1 MEIAFGI
8 LLWVIIG
15 LLWRIADTLK
25 SIKLDIE
32 YYAQKKYG
40 LFSRKTYEKIER
52 DFK

>member
-1 MEIAFGI
+1 MRWNHDRIKTMS
-8 LLWVIIG
+8 V
-15 LLWRIADTLK
+15 LWRIADTLK

>member
-1 MEIAFGI
+1 MEIVIGI
-8 LLWVIIG
+8 LSGVIIG

-25 SIKLDIE
+25 SIELDLE

-40 LFSRKTYEKIER
+40 LFSRKTYEKIEK